1 MKDKDKDSAAIS
13 LLGDSER
20 WSWLLVSCHCEAN
33 IYPAASCNRKSKH
46 NVIQCNRWRQSSLCW
61 PPMFLVSLKFFF
73 FLDVLSLWMF
83 VVPPCLHLLFLTKL
97 SPPDLSDQRG
107 KKHYDWNKVGAAAN
121 TARCQNSRN
130 RKSFNFLWGELPIMC
145 RGCFLITAQPE
156 KGSWQN
162 LFRAFSRHNFGKL
175 LIDVFN
181 ILRMKKILTHQ
192 PT

>member
-1 MKDKDKDSAAIS
+1 MLLSHFWEIVRGDLGYLFPVIVKPICIQPQVATASRSTTWFNAI
-13 LLGDSER
+13 GED
-20 WSWLLVSCHCEAN
+20 
-33 IYPAASCNRKSKH
+33 NRPCVDHQCFSFLCL
-46 NVIQCNRWRQSSLCW
+46 NV
-61 PPMFLVSLKFFF
+61 F
-73 FLDVLSLWMF
+73 FLDLLSLWMF

>member
-1 MKDKDKDSAAIS
+1 MILVTCFLSLWSRYIPSRKLQPQVEAQRDSMQSVKTIVLVLTTNVS
-13 LLGDSER
+13 RFSE
-20 WSWLLVSCHCEAN
+20 
-33 IYPAASCNRKSKH
+33 I
-46 NVIQCNRWRQSSLCW
+46 
-61 PPMFLVSLKFFF
+61 FF
-73 FLDVLSLWMF
+73 FLDLLSLWMF

>member
-1 MKDKDKDSAAIS
+1 M
-13 LLGDSER
+13 LLSHFWEIVRGDLGYLFPVIVKPICIQPQVATASR
-20 WSWLLVSCHCEAN
+20 STTWFNTIVLVLTT
-33 IYPAASCNRKSKH
+33 
-46 NVIQCNRWRQSSLCW
+46 NVSRFSVN
-61 PPMFLVSLKFFF
+61 VF
-73 FLDVLSLWMF
+73 FLHLLSLWMF